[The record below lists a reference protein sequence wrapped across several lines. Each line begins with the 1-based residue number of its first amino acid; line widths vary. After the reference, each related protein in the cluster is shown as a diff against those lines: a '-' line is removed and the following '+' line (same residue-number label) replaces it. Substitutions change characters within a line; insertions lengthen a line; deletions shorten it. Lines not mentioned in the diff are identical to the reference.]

1 LDIDQLFAP
10 HQLRN
15 SLPAALTYQQATA
28 GDNPAPLPA
37 QQQQQQHD
45 KQQEQQ
51 QQQQLQTSNEV
62 AIDDVD
68 FFDFEGALQASR
80 YSSSNVGIT
89 RGSNQDMQGASSSSL
104 QQQEQQQRLSLL
116 RQVGRPVNESMSD
129 FPSGGLELVKHFN
142 LDGIF
147 LEKQVRMSSGMSR
160 LLCFRTL
167 HVAAVKIAACAFC
180 RQILVMQLSP
190 LSQTCHK

>member
-1 LDIDQLFAP
+1 MFAP

-15 SLPAALTYQQATA
+15 SLPAAVTYQQATA
-28 GDNPAPLPA
+28 GDNPAPLPP
-37 QQQQQQHD
+37 QQQQQQLNE
-45 KQQEQQ
+45 QQQ
-51 QQQQLQTSNEV
+51 QQQQLQASNEV

-80 YSSSNVGIT
+80 YSSSSIGTT
-89 RGSNQDMQGASSSSL
+89 RGSNQDISGTSSSSS
-104 QQQEQQQRLSLL
+104 QQQQQQQQQQRLSLL

-147 LEKQVRMSSGMSR
+147 LEKQVCLLFRMSWLKCAVRLSGASEI
-160 LLCFRTL
+160 FWG
-167 HVAAVKIAACAFC
+167 C
-180 RQILVMQLSP
+180 RW
-190 LSQTCHK
+190 

>member
-1 LDIDQLFAP
+1 MFAP

-15 SLPAALTYQQATA
+15 SLPAAVTYQQATA
-28 GDNPAPLPA
+28 GDNPAPLPP
-37 QQQQQQHD
+37 QQQQQQLN
-45 KQQEQQ
+45 EQQ
-51 QQQQLQTSNEV
+51 QQQQLQASNEV

-80 YSSSNVGIT
+80 YSSSSIGTT
-89 RGSNQDMQGASSSSL
+89 RGSNQDISGTSSSSS
-104 QQQEQQQRLSLL
+104 QQQQQQQRLSLL

-147 LEKQVRMSSGMSR
+147 LEKQVCLLFRMSWLKCAVRLSGASEI
-160 LLCFRTL
+160 FWG
-167 HVAAVKIAACAFC
+167 C
-180 RQILVMQLSP
+180 RW
-190 LSQTCHK
+190 

>member
-15 SLPAALTYQQATA
+15 RLPAAITYQQATA

-37 QQQQQQHD
+37 QQQPQQHNE
-45 KQQEQQ
+45 QQEQQ
-51 QQQQLQTSNEV
+51 QQQLQASNEM

-80 YSSSNVGIT
+80 YSSSSVGT
-89 RGSNQDMQGASSSSL
+89 SRGSGQDMTGTSSSPS
-104 QQQEQQQRLSLL
+104 QQQQRLSLL
-116 RQVGRPVNESMSD
+116 RQVGRPLNESMSD
-129 FPSGGLELVKHFN
+129 FPSAGLELVKHFN

-147 LEKQVRMSSGMSR
+147 LEKQVCMLPGVS
-160 LLCFRTL
+160 
-167 HVAAVKIAACAFC
+167 
-180 RQILVMQLSP
+180 
-190 LSQTCHK
+190 